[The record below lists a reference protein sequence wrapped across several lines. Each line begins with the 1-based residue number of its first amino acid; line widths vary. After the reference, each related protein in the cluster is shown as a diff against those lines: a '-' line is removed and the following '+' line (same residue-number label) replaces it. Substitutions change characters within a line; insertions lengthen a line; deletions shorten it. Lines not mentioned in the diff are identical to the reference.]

1 MGRSIFAPRPP
12 RRAREATPE
21 QLIATGALGGRGY
34 DPVDGESGW
43 TRMGTSLR
51 EVPHWTQE
59 KARDA
64 SVAAY
69 RSNPMARAVI
79 ETYVSFCVGD
89 KGVSFEATNADVR
102 EVVEEFWND
111 PRNRVGDLQEL
122 WLRDQMITGETLLEL
137 LQGRH
142 SGVVRYNPIEPS
154 LISEVSLLHGNPL
167 WPHEVKVRQ
176 ADGGDLAYTVV
187 AVDDVTGLR
196 DGEAMFWAPNKT
208 LLSDRRGMPFLMPI
222 LDWLDSY
229 DAILSNLIDRTALA
243 RYFVWD
249 VTVEGD
255 QGHVDAFVA
264 ARGGT
269 HVPPSGSMEVHNQSV
284 KWEAKHAET
293 GAQEDSIAGK
303 SVLTVIAGGAGLAK
317 TWLAD
322 PEDSNRAT
330 SLTMAE
336 PVRRR
341 VGGLQKTWLAY
352 QTELCRFVV
361 DRAVAAKR
369 LQPEV
374 EATDPKTGES
384 YRIPAAQCVTVVGP
398 EIAAADSELTA
409 SVLLN
414 LSTGLE
420 KLVEMGALSR
430 EAASVAARKAWE
442 DYVGI
447 PWSADLAAPD
457 AELDDIA
464 TAVDD
469 AGPGAGQLIALP
481 GAGGGTP

>member
-1 MGRSIFAPRPP
+1 MRSIFAP

-43 TRMGTSLR
+43 TRMGSSLR

-69 RSNPMARAVI
+69 RSNPMARAIVD
-79 ETYVSFCVGD
+79 TYTAFCVGD
-89 KGVSFEATNADVR
+89 KGVTFQVNNPDVR
-102 EVVEEFWND
+102 KVVEEFWSD
-111 PRNRVGDLQEL
+111 PRNRVADIQEL
-122 WLRDQMITGETLLEL
+122 WLRDQMLTGETLLEL
-137 LQGRH
+137 MQGER
-142 SGVVRYNPIEPS
+142 SGVVRFSPMDPS
-154 LISEVSLLHGNPL
+154 LICDVTLVSGNPL
-167 WPHEVKVRQ
+167 WPDQVLVRQ
-176 ADGGDLAYTVV
+176 GDGSERGYTVA
-187 AVDDVTGLR
+187 AVDDGTSLR
-196 DGEAMFWAPNKT
+196 DGECMFWTPNKT
-208 LLSDRRGMPFLMPI
+208 LLTDRRGMPFLMPI
-222 LDWLDSY
+222 LDWLDNY
-229 DAILSNLIDRTALA
+229 DTILSNLIDRTALA
-243 RYFVWD
+243 RYFTWD
-249 VTVEGD
+249 VTVEGSQD
-255 QGHVDAFVA
+255 DVDRFVQN
-264 ARGGT
+264 RGGV
-269 HVPPSGSMEVHNQSV
+269 HVPPSGSVEVHNQSV
-284 KWEAKHAET
+284 KWEPKFAQS

-322 PEDSNRAT
+322 PEDANRAT

-352 QTELCRFVV
+352 QTELCRFAV

-369 LQPEV
+369 LRAEV
-374 EATDPKTGES
+374 EATDPKTGET
-384 YRIPAAQCVTVVGP
+384 YQIPAAQSVIVTGP
-398 EIAAADSELTA
+398 EIAAADAQLTA

-420 KLVEMGALSR
+420 KLVQTGALSK
-430 EAASVAARKAWE
+430 EAASVAARKGWE
-442 DYVGI
+442 DFMGVPYT
-447 PWSADLAAPD
+447 ADLDSPEAD
-457 AELDDIA
+457 VDDLA

-469 AGPGAGQLIALP
+469 AGAGAGQLIAIQ
-481 GAGGGTP
+481 GGTQ

>member
-1 MGRSIFAPRPP
+1 MRSIFAP

-43 TRMGTSLR
+43 TRMGVGMR

-59 KARDA
+59 KARDS

-69 RSNPMARAVI
+69 RSNPMARAI
-79 ETYVSFCVGD
+79 IDTYTAFCVGD
-89 KGVSFEATNADVR
+89 KGVTFQATNPDVHQ
-102 EVVEEFWND
+102 VVETFWND
-111 PRNRVGDLQEL
+111 PRNRVADLQEL
-122 WLRDQMITGETLLEL
+122 WLRDQMLTGETLLEL
-137 LQGRH
+137 MQGER
-142 SGVVRYNPIEPS
+142 SGVVRYSPIEPS
-154 LISEVSLLHGNPL
+154 LISNVTLLHGNPL
-167 WPHEVKVRQ
+167 WPYQVMIRQ
-176 ADGGDLAYTVV
+176 PGGGEKGYTVA
-187 AVDDVTGLR
+187 AVDDATGLR
-196 DGEAMFWAPNKT
+196 DGEAMFWTPNKT
-208 LLSDRRGMPFLMPI
+208 LLTDRRGMPFLMPI

-249 VTVEGD
+249 VTV
-255 QGHVDAFVA
+255 QGTQDDVNAFTA

-269 HVPPSGSMEVHNQSV
+269 HVPPSGSVEVHNQSV
-284 KWEAKHAET
+284 TWEAKHAQT

-322 PEDSNRAT
+322 PEDANRAT

-341 VGGLQKTWLAY
+341 VGGLQKTWLGY
-352 QTELCRFVV
+352 QTELARFAV
-361 DRAVAAKR
+361 DRAVAAKILR
-369 LQPEV
+369 AKV
-374 EATDPKTGES
+374 EATDPRTGTTFE
-384 YRIPAAQCVTVVGP
+384 IPAAQSVTVTGP
-398 EIAAADSELTA
+398 EIAAADAELTA

-420 KLVEMGALSR
+420 KLVQLGALSKD
-430 EAASVAARKAWE
+430 AAAAAARRGWE
-442 DYVGI
+442 DFMGVPYTSDLDSPEADVG
-447 PWSADLAAPD
+447 
-457 AELDDIA
+457 DIA

-469 AGPGAGQLIALP
+469 AGPGAGQLIAIQ
-481 GAGGGTP
+481 GGTPS

>member
-1 MGRSIFAPRPP
+1 MARSIFAP

-43 TRMGTSLR
+43 TRLGTGLR

-59 KARDA
+59 KARDS
-64 SVAAY
+64 SVASY
-69 RSNPMARAVI
+69 RSNPMAKAIVD
-79 ETYVSFCVGD
+79 TYTAFCVGD
-89 KGVSFEATNADVR
+89 KGVSYEVTNQDVR
-102 EVVEEFWND
+102 QIVEAFWTD
-111 PRNRVGDLQEL
+111 PRNQVAALQGL
-122 WLRDQMITGETLLEL
+122 WLRDQILTGETLLEL
-137 LQGRH
+137 MQGQH

-154 LISEVSLLHGNPL
+154 LISNVTLLHGNPL
-167 WPHEVKVRQ
+167 WLDQVKVRQ
-176 ADGGDLAYTVV
+176 ADGGELGYTVV
-187 AVDDVTGLR
+187 AVDDLTGLR
-196 DGEAMFWAPNKT
+196 DGECMFWTPSKAT
-208 LLSDRRGMPFLMPI
+208 LHDRRGMPILMPI

-255 QGHVDAFVA
+255 QTHVDAFVA

-269 HVPPSGSMEVHNQSV
+269 HVPPSGSVEVHNQSV
-284 KWEAKHAET
+284 KWEAKHAQT
-293 GAQEDSIAGK
+293 GAAEDSIAGK
-303 SVLTVIAGGAGLAK
+303 SVLTSIAGGAGLAK

-322 PEDSNRAT
+322 PEDANRAT

-341 VGGLQKTWLAY
+341 VGEMQKTWLAY

-361 DRAVAAKR
+361 DRAVAARR
-369 LQPEV
+369 LRPEV
-374 EATDPKTGES
+374 EATDPKTGETYS
-384 YRIPAAQCVTVVGP
+384 VPAAQSVTVVGP
-398 EIAAADSELTA
+398 EIAAADAELTA
-409 SVLLN
+409 NVLLN

-420 KLVEMGALSR
+420 KLVQIGALSK
-430 EAASVAARKAWE
+430 EAAAVAARKGWE
-442 DYVGI
+442 DFMGV
-447 PWSADLAAPD
+447 PWSADLATPD
-457 AELDDIA
+457 ADPGDIA

-469 AGPGAGQLIALP
+469 AGAGAGQLIALP
-481 GAGGGTP
+481 TAAGGPS